1 MSTQKRPKAKLHLI
15 DWAWKRVNVLT
26 KGLMTWLLRG
36 LFVIQ
41 RPARFSRAGFVLPTV
56 VMVSLVV
63 TLLTVAVMVRSFDR
77 AQSASNYRVNQEVLN
92 ASLPALDRA
101 RAKIIA
107 LLADNRLGT
116 RGTPS
121 EIAIDDVLRLPKFNL
136 GDEARLKII
145 DDIDGDGTPGE
156 DRSEVTEG
164 FVDEELTTNAWRFP
178 VDTDNNGLFDSFT
191 LYSILFRTP
200 NVNAAGNG
208 FERPRSPL
216 EARALPLDQG
226 VVSGRCA
233 AASGT
238 SASLVGNAGWF
249 LSDGQIKK
257 SFFVYVS
264 TVPIT
269 NLDATELG
277 LSSTDDYEVNRR
289 GGRAFSAIE
298 YQQDQ
303 ARIPLSNNAVLYEDD
318 LDIASGPPLRING
331 RVFTNSNLF
340 LTEFSGS
347 DQGPL
352 EFYQVSSPESCFYEP
367 ENAKIVVGGNVT
379 YGTIEDSGQDDGKDV
394 PIHLYVG
401 AGVEPRQDV
410 SWDDGNDSVEEN
422 SSRAGYNTQAYE
434 ERIAEL
440 ARLAKDAITNSN
452 DDPQGVKNI
461 VEQLTNRP
469 VNPLEEDEARD
480 RAYDRYFRERTR
492 RVPYNEVPQ
501 EGPPN
506 PLDYGGGSITLGD
519 LEGLGF
525 GGNNDELRPPEE
537 WIYPFE
543 TTNNFDGTNF
553 SELSLNLDGADQL
566 EPAATQFETLAADE
580 VENHLGD
587 RVLIGNNLPELDLS
601 DIGWVGDIE
610 FTQLINRDESTP
622 INWNTPDEPTRERQ
636 TRVATLDDLGD
647 ISRDGF
653 WETEAATTPENP
665 LIPEGGLRIVTGAGV
680 YLPSDPSLGT
690 AAAVESSPNVVIWPD
705 TMPVIPNAFD
715 QATPPLPDWLDAFP
729 TYESGGTSPERPF
742 LRMRASAVYH
752 YRDTDDTPI
761 ACVDNYYDPTNS
773 ITASRPDNGKVY
785 NPPTA
790 SATGYLNYLANQVY
804 PNGRTVNQL
813 LRDALYDEATGAPR
827 PVGNRTLAQQSAV
840 DAAICGLQIFD
851 TLTTGGL
858 GIGTLSPGAQGGY
871 ELQDSVIKEIAFL
884 DPRQIKA
891 IDAKNV
897 SPPSPAD
904 VNVDALPEND
914 IHGASTNE
922 LNSEYKLP
930 IEQREPLEVRATVI
944 DIERLRVVDPS
955 NPSSALNGAGPTTPT
970 VEYMLPNSGIIYAT
984 RNDALTDRSELGQ
997 PTEAANERVSAN
1009 DFMLDPTRRPSAI
1022 MLENGETL
1030 GRRTT
1035 YEEIEKGLTLV
1046 SNLPVYVKGEFNP
1059 HENGTGALEEFIQTL
1074 NINDYG
1080 NFYDRTDLND
1090 NFACRRNDPR
1100 LPCPDGD
1107 QWRVANILSDALT
1120 LLSEGFR
1127 PGVRIDGDFDLR
1139 NNQTDN
1145 VNEDISPEDDID
1157 DSLGISTADSIREKR
1172 IANGFLNNDFAVNGL
1187 SSGATVADPDGDPLT
1202 SDEKTPIDTDYST
1215 TNVAGEYLGSSY
1227 FNNFVTP
1234 VQRRVIFPEYV
1245 MEICRKLPVSDCEPD
1260 DWVVGYDIVDDAGQ
1274 QIGDG
1279 DLEDIVPG
1287 FGDTEANIR
1296 ANQLADVLANLPND
1310 ALTTPFNAFASNQF
1324 NPNLLGAGTTTRP
1337 ALIEADRRY
1346 ARRVAFLR
1354 WNTDISVSNGGSIIP
1369 NPGTEDLV
1377 LDGGT
1382 PIPLGIAGND
1392 CDIATTCV
1400 TDLDSADGTLE
1411 YYPYLEDLN
1420 IDTDLGGVAGPHL
1433 SNKWDYSSGDKPRLR
1448 GNTLWYRTLDG
1459 ANNLATADE
1468 NYGYEYPLDYV
1479 NREGGS
1485 AAFNEYDLV
1494 TGTAPEKHPLLVPVL
1509 NIQYPA
1515 WPVSGATSP
1524 DPGEDVEESDLEA
1537 PDDQAPKG
1545 SETNWLQP
1553 AQLTP
1558 DKDAV
1563 TFNIVM
1569 ATGDVPGR
1577 PTIPF
1582 ADPLTNGEFNGGLAN
1597 LPRFIERWTDEDGDE
1612 IRTNIS
1618 GSLIQLK
1625 RSSYATAPYFQLP
1638 YRRNIPIPGG
1648 PFGYPQTYT
1657 HERTSGR
1664 SPYFVPPG
1672 RNWGFDV
1679 GLLSQIPDLLAQR
1692 FTLQPVSNPR
1702 EFFREIS
1709 RNDDWL
1715 QPLLCAKPLDPSDPT
1730 GVVTSG
1736 DAINS
1741 DQRPDDCPSAP

>member
-1 MSTQKRPKAKLHLI
+1 MSTQKRPKAKPHLI

-249 LSDGQIKK
+249 LSEGQIKK

-269 NLDATELG
+269 NLDDDLG
-277 LSSTDDYEVNRR
+277 PLDTADYEVNRR

-340 LTEFSGS
+340 LTEFSGP

-379 YGTIEDSGQDDGKDV
+379 YGTIEDSGRTDNNNVRIDLYDG
-394 PIHLYVG
+394 P
-401 AGVEPRQDV
+401 GVEPKQNVR
-410 SWDDGNDSVEEN
+410 WNRGNDSVTNE
-422 SSRAGYNTQAYE
+422 SSLAGYNTQAYE

-440 ARLAKDAITNSN
+440 ARLAKEEITDLD
-452 DDPQGVKNI
+452 DDPQGVKTI
-461 VEQLTNRP
+461 FTALTSRP
-469 VNPLEEDEARD
+469 VNPLPPDVARD

-492 RVPYNEVPQ
+492 RVPYAEVLQGTPAL
-501 EGPPN
+501 N
-506 PLDYGGGSITLGD
+506 VGGGGPITLGN
-519 LEGLGF
+519 LQGLGA

-543 TTNNFDGTNF
+543 TTNDINSVGTNF
-553 SELSLNLDGADQL
+553 SELTLNFAEDDQL
-566 EPAATQFETLAADE
+566 EPAATQFEMLAADE

-587 RVLIGNNLPELDLS
+587 RVLIGNNLPELDLRGVV
-601 DIGWVGDIE
+601 GWVGDDDFI
-610 FTQLINRDESTP
+610 QDIKRDDATP
-622 INWNTPDEPTRERQ
+622 IKWDTPEDAEPRQRQ
-636 TRVATLDDLGD
+636 TRVKTLDDLGD
-647 ISRDGF
+647 IGRDGF
-653 WETEAATTPENP
+653 WETKAATTPENP
-665 LIPEGGLRIVTGAGV
+665 LIPEGGLRIVTGAGI
-680 YLPSDPSLGT
+680 YLPPSNPTLGSASAVVDP
-690 AAAVESSPNVVIWPD
+690 PNVVIWPD
-705 TMPVIPNAFD
+705 TMPVIPDAYN
-715 QATPPLPDWLDAFP
+715 QATLTPPSWLDPFP
-729 TYESGGTSPERPF
+729 TYIDSVGPPLERPI

-773 ITASRPDNGKVY
+773 ITAARADNGRVY
-785 NPPTA
+785 EPPTA
-790 SATGYLNYLANQVY
+790 ADEGNVIDYLRYLANQVH
-804 PNGRTVNQL
+804 PNGRPVNQL
-813 LRDALYDEATGAPR
+813 LRDAL
-827 PVGNRTLAQQSAV
+827 PVPIAERTLAQQSAV
-840 DAAICGLQIFD
+840 DAAICGLKIFN
-851 TLTTGGL
+851 TLTTNSL
-858 GIGTLSPGAQGGY
+858 SIDTLNFGAQSGY
-871 ELQDSVIKEIAFL
+871 ELQDGVIKEIAFL

-891 IDAKNV
+891 IDAKID
-897 SPPSPAD
+897 PAD
-904 VNVDALPEND
+904 PAAVAADPAAVNVDALPENE
-914 IHGASTNE
+914 IHGVLTNE

-930 IEQREPLEVRATVI
+930 IEQREPLEVRVTQISI
-944 DIERLRVVDPS
+944 DDLRNSRADTGNTTDPD
-955 NPSSALNGAGPTTPT
+955 
-970 VEYMLPNSGIIYAT
+970 EYMLPNSGIIYAT

-1009 DFMLDPTRRPSAI
+1009 DFLLDPTRRPSAI
-1022 MLENGETL
+1022 MLENGKTL

-1035 YEEIEKGLTLV
+1035 YDEVEKGLTLV

-1059 HENGTGALEEFIQTL
+1059 HENGPIAREEFIPTL
-1074 NINDYG
+1074 NINDYS
-1080 NFYDRTDLND
+1080 NFYTRNGLNGD
-1090 NFACRRNDPR
+1090 FACRPGDPR

-1120 LLSEGFR
+1120 LLSEGFQ
-1127 PGVRIDGDFDLR
+1127 PGARADGDFDLR
-1139 NNQTDN
+1139 NSQTDN
-1145 VNEDISPEDDID
+1145 LNDNDGDGDGFDDDWNIR
-1157 DSLGISTADSIREKR
+1157 TADSVREKR
-1172 IANGFLNNDFAVNGL
+1172 LENGFLNNNFVTNGL
-1187 SSGATVADPDGDPLT
+1187 SQQFADNLYVNGNYVDNLGAIIGYDNDGD
-1202 SDEKTPIDTDYST
+1202 
-1215 TNVAGEYLGSSY
+1215 TNDDDSVDQAPHGSSY

-1234 VQRRVIFPEYV
+1234 VQRRVRFPEYV
-1245 MEICRKLPVSDCEPD
+1245 MEICRKLPVSDCEPN
-1260 DWVVGYDIVDDAGQ
+1260 DWVVGYDSDGNGILEGSEPDIKANALVDTLG
-1274 QIGDG
+1274 IGVF
-1279 DLEDIVPG
+1279 DLDP
-1287 FGDTEANIR
+1287 
-1296 ANQLADVLANLPND
+1296 
-1310 ALTTPFNAFASNQF
+1310 TTNPFDPAM
-1324 NPNLLGAGTTTRP
+1324 LGAGTTARP
-1337 ALIEADRRY
+1337 PLAYEKDANGNGFFDSSEDTNGNGNSDPDDDSRY

-1354 WNTDISVSNGGSIIP
+1354 WKSGMTVTGSSDINLTSSS
-1369 NPGTEDLV
+1369 TEDALV
-1377 LDGGT
+1377 LDAGT
-1382 PIPLGIAGND
+1382 PIPLGIAGD
-1392 CDIATTCV
+1392 D
-1400 TDLDSADGTLE
+1400 DSDTADGALA
-1411 YYPYLEDLN
+1411 YYPYSATLTIEGEPFN
-1420 IDTDLGGVAGPHL
+1420 R
-1433 SNKWDYSSGDKPRLR
+1433 YSSTNKPRLR
-1448 GNTLWYRTLDG
+1448 DNALWYRTLNG
-1459 ANNLATADE
+1459 ADE
-1468 NYGYEYPLDYV
+1468 NYGYRYPLDYV
-1479 NREGGS
+1479 NRADAAGGS
-1485 AAFNEYDLV
+1485 PAFDDLTGNISNEQ
-1494 TGTAPEKHPLLVPVL
+1494 PLLVPVL

-1515 WPVSGATSP
+1515 WPLGGASP
-1524 DPGEDVEESDLEA
+1524 DPGQNVPPDDLDA

-1577 PTIPF
+1577 PT
-1582 ADPLTNGEFNGGLAN
+1582 
-1597 LPRFIERWTDEDGDE
+1597 
-1612 IRTNIS
+1612 
-1618 GSLIQLK
+1618 
-1625 RSSYATAPYFQLP
+1625 
-1638 YRRNIPIPGG
+1638 
-1648 PFGYPQTYT
+1648 
-1657 HERTSGR
+1657 
-1664 SPYFVPPG
+1664 
-1672 RNWGFDV
+1672 
-1679 GLLSQIPDLLAQR
+1679 
-1692 FTLQPVSNPR
+1692 
-1702 EFFREIS
+1702 
-1709 RNDDWL
+1709 
-1715 QPLLCAKPLDPSDPT
+1715 
-1730 GVVTSG
+1730 
-1736 DAINS
+1736 
-1741 DQRPDDCPSAP
+1741 